1 MYTLVDSRTYTDA
14 RWVRVLPYVRDRNS
28 NSIGREVTKGDCGET
43 YRIALSLARMISVSL
58 VRLRRASEWG
68 RHAYAQP
75 IALRQRRARV
85 CMTRCGMARTHA
97 CMCVQAVTGSGSS
110 SLFDQNGT
118 STLSLSLSL
127 SLDCNSCTPCLLKR
141 DDCMSKCKQGRRKGK
156 KPQKT
161 TKSTIQNTKAR
172 FYWCKILISVW
183 LIVYRLL

>member
-28 NSIGREVTKGDCGET
+28 NSIGREVTKGDCGEM

-127 SLDCNSCTPCLLKR
+127 SLSTATLALPVCWNETIACRNVNR
-141 DDCMSKCKQGRRKGK
+141 DEGKGK
-156 KPQKT
+156 SHRRRPNPQFKT
-161 TKSTIQNTKAR
+161 RRLDSTDVR
-172 FYWCKILISVW
+172 F
-183 LIVYRLL
+183 